1 MDEARRLKTDG
12 SKTDQWE
19 KTDGSPLGKTEK
31 WMDEARRLENGW
43 IQNGSMAKRMDP
55 FGEKN
60 GWMKPEG

>member
-31 WMDEARRLENGW
+31 WMDEA
-43 IQNGSMAKRMDP
+43 
-55 FGEKN
+55 
-60 GWMKPEG
+60 